1 MQQKNDNQK
10 DVEKKQTAGGQ
21 QDQQPNKGFEKPARR
36 DEDLDEE
43 DDQSI
48 EQAPS
53 RETDALNK
61 NREPK
66 DKKSKV

>member
-1 MQQKNDNQK
+1 MQQ
-10 DVEKKQTAGGQ
+10 Q
-21 QDQQPNKGFEKPARR
+21 QDKQVNKDFEKPARR
-36 DEDLDEE
+36 DQDMDQK